1 MEENPLPAVSRRPS
15 RDFRVLATAAAVL
28 FAWGVA
34 AAEGPAGPTVVPLWP
49 GPPPGEVR
57 ARGPEHPVEGRP
69 RPFTQ
74 YTDIARPELHV
85 VAPPAGKGNGTAVL
99 VCPGGGLQRLAWEHE
114 GLEVARWLNSLGC
127 TAALL
132 KYRVPT
138 TPLDAARDAQRALG
152 LVRERAAAWG
162 IDPTAVGVLGF
173 SAGGEMAAWLQVHPQ
188 ERLYPAG
195 DAADAADRQPV
206 RPDFVALVY
215 PGGLLA
221 GRDGGLKEPLAGRV
235 TAGLPPAFVVH
246 AFDDASDNSLEWVR
260 ALKRA
265 GVPAELHLYSGGGH
279 GFGVRTT
286 GVAVGSW
293 TRRFEEWLRLGGW
306 LDPAAER
313 RFARDWA
320 AAVAGGSMPPRLGE
334 AVPGA
339 NLEAAYRVQQRGVR
353 TRGATDRMAG
363 FKATAV
369 TAQAQ
374 QNLGVPGPLVGV
386 VWKSGQLA
394 SSPSPVIEA
403 ASAKGLLLETEIGY
417 VTSVDLSYE
426 ILTEAQARGA
436 VAAMMP
442 VIELPETRGAA
453 PGTTTAADLVAGN
466 IGSAR
471 FIVGPAGPVVET
483 GPDAVEVEFL
493 RDGTRL
499 HLGKGGDVAGGQ
511 WGNLRQVLNEITR
524 RGYTIPAGSIIL
536 SGALGKIQPGAPGRY
551 VARYGALGTIA
562 FEVR

>member
-1 MEENPLPAVSRRPS
+1 MSRRASPAC
-15 RDFRVLATAAAVL
+15 RVLATAAAL
-28 FAWGVA
+28 LTWGGA
-34 AAEGPAGPTVVPLWP
+34 AGGLAGPTVVPLWP
-49 GPPPGEVR
+49 GPPPGAVR

-85 VAPPAGKGNGTAVL
+85 LAPPAGKGNGTAVL
-99 VCPGGGLQRLAWEHE
+99 VCPGGAMQRLAWEHE
-114 GLEVARWLNSLGC
+114 GLEVAHWLNSLGC

-138 TPLDAARDAQRALG
+138 TPLDAARDAQRALS
-152 LVRERAAAWG
+152 LVRERAESWG
-162 IDPTAVGVLGF
+162 IDPAAVGVLGF
-173 SAGGEMAAWLQVHPQ
+173 SAGGEIAAWLQVHPQ

-195 DAADAADRQPV
+195 DAADRQPV

-221 GRDGGLKEPLAGRV
+221 GRDGGLKEPLAGLV

-260 ALKRA
+260 ALKKA
-265 GVPAELHLYSGGGH
+265 GVPAELHLYPTGGH
-279 GFGVRTT
+279 GFGVRST
-286 GVAVGSW
+286 GVAAGNW
-293 TRRFEEWLRLGGW
+293 TRRFEEWLRLEGW

-320 AAVAGGSMPPRLGE
+320 TAVAAGSTPPRLGE

-339 NLEAAYRVQQRGVR
+339 TLEAAYRVQQRGVR
-353 TRGATDRMAG
+353 TRGASDRMAG

-394 SSPSPVIEA
+394 SAPSPVIDG
-403 ASAKGLLLETEIGY
+403 ASARGLLLETEMGY

-442 VIELPETRGAA
+442 VIELPETRGAV

-493 RDGTRL
+493 RDNVRL
-499 HLGKGGDVAGGQ
+499 HMGRGSDVAGGQ

-524 RGYTIPAGSIIL
+524 RGYTIPAGSLIL
-536 SGALGKIQPGAPGRY
+536 SGALGKLQPGAPGKY
-551 VARYGALGTIA
+551 VARYGALGTIT